1 MPKLIPLQRY
11 SFSLKKWSG
20 KVTVSQYSIHLNWFF
35 ETTVFEIGKMENV
48 YVDSYCLIVH
58 VPLRYPI
65 LKDRARGKYGGVGV
79 LGMISAC
86 SIFNL
91 VSPSWRSMLRSLHTV

>member
-1 MPKLIPLQRY
+1 MARL
-11 SFSLKKWSG
+11 
-20 KVTVSQYSIHLNWFF
+20 VVSQCSLHLNRFF
-35 ETTVFEIGKMENV
+35 ETTVFEIGKTENV

-65 LKDRARGKYGGVGV
+65 LKDRARDKYGGVGV

-86 SIFNL
+86 SMFNL
-91 VSPSWRSMLRSLHTV
+91 VSPLLAVNTIGGGATQSPYCLILRSAVRVNS